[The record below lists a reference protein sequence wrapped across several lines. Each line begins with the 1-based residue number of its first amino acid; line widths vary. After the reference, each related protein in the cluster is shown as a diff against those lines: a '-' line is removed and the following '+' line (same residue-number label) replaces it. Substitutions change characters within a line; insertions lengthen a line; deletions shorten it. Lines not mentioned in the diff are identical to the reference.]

1 MQLQNNN
8 TICPYFY
15 LLPYR
20 MRYFL
25 LNFLLSRKSAFWNI
39 FSIENKEKKKPVSP
53 RCYNRK
59 RKKTYT

>member
-20 MRYFL
+20 MRFFL
-25 LNFLLSRKSAFWNI
+25 LNFLLSRKSAFWSI
-39 FSIENKEKKKPVSP
+39 FSIENKEKQKICES
-53 RCYNRK
+53 
-59 RKKTYT
+59 